1 MSAVQSV
8 AQALL
13 DSAEGLTSAEVI
25 AETGEPASAVYVA
38 LSMMRGN
45 GYVVRDSEKRQTVAD
60 QAALQAI
67 AKGERPA
74 KANGS
79 RHAAPAEQP
88 ASKDE
93 PAPRRKYKKRKARA
107 VPHKQRRQ
115 VKPRKAVKRRKAVH
129 RNATPPRDEP
139 APRLI
144 FALAE
149 TGDVR
154 IDRADGQGSCTF
166 IPRADALRLLGALEA
181 WRVVLEAE

>member
-1 MSAVQSV
+1 VSAVQSV

-25 AETGEPASAVYVA
+25 EETGEPAGAVYVA
-38 LSMMRGN
+38 LNMLRSN
-45 GYVVRDSEKRQTVAD
+45 GYVVRDGEKRQTVAD

-74 KANGS
+74 KPNGS
-79 RHAAPAEQP
+79 RHAAPSEHQ
-88 ASKDE
+88 ASEEE

-107 VPHKQRRQ
+107 TPRKQRHQ
-115 VKPRKAVKRRKAVH
+115 VKPRKQVKRRKMAH
-129 RNATPPRDEP
+129 RKATPPQDD

-144 FALAE
+144 FSLAE

-154 IDRADGQGSCTF
+154 IDRADGQGTCTF
-166 IPRADALRLLGALEA
+166 IPRADALRLLGALES
-181 WRVVLEAE
+181 WRVVLEASA

>member
-1 MSAVQSV
+1 MSAAQSV

-25 AETGEPASAVYVA
+25 EQTGEPAGAVYVA

-45 GYVVRDSEKRQTVAD
+45 GYVVRDGEKRQTVAN

-67 AKGERPA
+67 AKGERPT

-79 RHAAPAEQP
+79 RHVAPAEQP
-88 ASKDE
+88 ESKDE
-93 PAPRRKYKKRKARA
+93 AAPRKRKPRKARA
-107 VPHKQRRQ
+107 APRRQ
-115 VKPRKAVKRRKAVH
+115 RSPGQAAH
-129 RNATPPRDEP
+129 RHVTPPRDEP

-149 TGDVR
+149 TGEVR
-154 IDRADGQGSCTF
+154 IDRADGQGTCTF
-166 IPRADALRLLGALEA
+166 IPCADALRLLGALEA
-181 WRVVLEAE
+181 RRPVLEAKV